1 MTVVNVGAGG
11 GRNGEES
18 APDNSET
25 RAQARTP
32 SPASLPLYSVT
43 PAKAGVQGRAAS
55 TLPVALD
62 SSPDLIRGS
71 RAGITKPA
79 DWLWRYPTDNGK
91 GGLVFMHNGDNMT
104 RYPDHGPHKQC
115 LVRDICRGL
124 MDNAGT
130 MINRF

>member
-1 MTVVNVGAGG
+1 MARLAGFIVASL
-11 GRNGEES
+11 EKM
-18 APDNSET
+18 
-25 RAQARTP
+25 RAAGPISLP
-32 SPASLPLYSVT
+32 SPRR
-43 PAKAGVQGRAAS
+43 KAGVQGRAAS

-62 SSPDLIRGS
+62 SSLDLIRGS
-71 RAGITKPA
+71 RAGMTKPA